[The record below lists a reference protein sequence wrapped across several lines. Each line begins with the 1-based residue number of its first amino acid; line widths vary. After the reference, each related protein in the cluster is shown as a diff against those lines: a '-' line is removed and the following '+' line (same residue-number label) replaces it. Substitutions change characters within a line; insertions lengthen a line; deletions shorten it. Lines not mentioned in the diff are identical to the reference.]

1 MHNTNW
7 GVGASFQTFLW
18 GAEQRRSG
26 ERSEPNRLGVQE
38 GAVSPPE
45 KNVYFKLFYVLFEA
59 T

>member
-7 GVGASFQTFLW
+7 GAGASFQTFLG
-18 GAEQRRSG
+18 GAGQRRSG
-26 ERSEPNRLGVQE
+26 ERSEPNLLGVRE

-45 KNVYFKLFYVLFEA
+45 KNVYSKLFYVLFEA